1 MNLNK
6 ENYETP
12 EAQILE
18 ISSEGTIMDMTNLE
32 PIEPGD
38 EHEW

>member
-1 MNLNK
+1 MKTNK
-6 ENYETP
+6 EIYETP
-12 EAQILE
+12 VSKALE
-18 ISSEGTIMDMTNLE
+18 ITLQGIVCQTNLE

>member
-1 MNLNK
+1 MNNSK
-6 ENYETP
+6 SSYKTP
-12 EAQILE
+12 ETMIFTIQ
-18 ISSEGTIMDMTNLE
+18 SEGFVCQTNLE